1 MRYIVDRCGHRE
13 SFKSLRA
20 AKESMNWLGSGFYTL
35 IDTKKNTETLY
46 FSLGNNVFRV
56 KWRNLWMRVIIM
68 TRTEFKRNINQSMK
82 RIADELVY
90 MMQLNDYASEE
101 GVVNEDVDAII
112 SDLSDAY
119 NVAQFAL
126 SGIE

>member
-1 MRYIVDRCGHRE
+1 
-13 SFKSLRA
+13 
-20 AKESMNWLGSGFYTL
+20 
-35 IDTKKNTETLY
+35 
-46 FSLGNNVFRV
+46 
-56 KWRNLWMRVIIM
+56 MRVITM
-68 TRTEFKRNINQSMK
+68 TRTEFKRNINSSMK

-90 MMQLNDYASEE
+90 MMQLIDHVGEQGIVND
-101 GVVNEDVDAII
+101 DIDAII

>member
-1 MRYIVDRCGHRE
+1 M
-13 SFKSLRA
+13 
-20 AKESMNWLGSGFYTL
+20 M
-35 IDTKKNTETLY
+35 
-46 FSLGNNVFRV
+46 
-56 KWRNLWMRVIIM
+56 VITM
-68 TRTEFKRNINQSMK
+68 TRTEFKRNINSSMK

-90 MMQLNDYASEE
+90 MMQLIDHVGEQ
-101 GVVNEDVDAII
+101 GVVNEDIDAII

>member
-1 MRYIVDRCGHRE
+1 
-13 SFKSLRA
+13 
-20 AKESMNWLGSGFYTL
+20 
-35 IDTKKNTETLY
+35 
-46 FSLGNNVFRV
+46 
-56 KWRNLWMRVIIM
+56 M
-68 TRTEFKRNINQSMK
+68 TRTEFKRNVNSSMK

-90 MMQLNDYASEE
+90 MMQLIDHVGEQ

>member
-1 MRYIVDRCGHRE
+1 M
-13 SFKSLRA
+13 
-20 AKESMNWLGSGFYTL
+20 M
-35 IDTKKNTETLY
+35 
-46 FSLGNNVFRV
+46 
-56 KWRNLWMRVIIM
+56 VITM
-68 TRTEFKRNINQSMK
+68 TRTEFKRNINSSMK

-90 MMQLNDYASEE
+90 MMQLIDHVGEQ

>member
-1 MRYIVDRCGHRE
+1 
-13 SFKSLRA
+13 
-20 AKESMNWLGSGFYTL
+20 
-35 IDTKKNTETLY
+35 
-46 FSLGNNVFRV
+46 
-56 KWRNLWMRVIIM
+56 MRVITM
-68 TRTEFKRNINQSMK
+68 TRTEFKRNINNSMK

-90 MMQLNDYASEE
+90 MMQLIDHVGEQ
-101 GVVNEDVDAII
+101 GVVNDDVDAII

>member
-1 MRYIVDRCGHRE
+1 
-13 SFKSLRA
+13 
-20 AKESMNWLGSGFYTL
+20 
-35 IDTKKNTETLY
+35 
-46 FSLGNNVFRV
+46 
-56 KWRNLWMRVIIM
+56 M
-68 TRTEFKRNINQSMK
+68 TRTEFKRNINSSMK

-90 MMQLNDYASEE
+90 MMQLIDHVGEQ
-101 GVVNEDVDAII
+101 GIVNEDIDAII

>member
-1 MRYIVDRCGHRE
+1 
-13 SFKSLRA
+13 
-20 AKESMNWLGSGFYTL
+20 
-35 IDTKKNTETLY
+35 
-46 FSLGNNVFRV
+46 
-56 KWRNLWMRVIIM
+56 M
-68 TRTEFKRNINQSMK
+68 TRTEFKRNINSSMK

-90 MMQLNDYASEE
+90 MMQLIDHVGEE
-101 GVVNEDVDAII
+101 GIVNEDVDAII

>member
-1 MRYIVDRCGHRE
+1 MI
-13 SFKSLRA
+13 
-20 AKESMNWLGSGFYTL
+20 
-35 IDTKKNTETLY
+35 
-46 FSLGNNVFRV
+46 
-56 KWRNLWMRVIIM
+56 
-68 TRTEFKRNINQSMK
+68 RTEFKRNINSSMK

-90 MMQLNDYASEE
+90 MMQLIDHVGEQ
-101 GVVNEDVDAII
+101 GVVNDDVDAII

>member
-1 MRYIVDRCGHRE
+1 M
-13 SFKSLRA
+13 
-20 AKESMNWLGSGFYTL
+20 
-35 IDTKKNTETLY
+35 
-46 FSLGNNVFRV
+46 
-56 KWRNLWMRVIIM
+56 VITM
-68 TRTEFKRNINQSMK
+68 TRTEFKRNINSSMK

-90 MMQLNDYASEE
+90 MMQLIDHVGEQ
-101 GVVNEDVDAII
+101 GVVNEDIDAII

>member
-1 MRYIVDRCGHRE
+1 
-13 SFKSLRA
+13 
-20 AKESMNWLGSGFYTL
+20 
-35 IDTKKNTETLY
+35 
-46 FSLGNNVFRV
+46 
-56 KWRNLWMRVIIM
+56 M

-90 MMQLNDYASEE
+90 MMQLIDHVGEQ
-101 GVVNEDVDAII
+101 GIVNEDIDAIV

>member
-1 MRYIVDRCGHRE
+1 
-13 SFKSLRA
+13 
-20 AKESMNWLGSGFYTL
+20 
-35 IDTKKNTETLY
+35 
-46 FSLGNNVFRV
+46 
-56 KWRNLWMRVIIM
+56 MRVITM
-68 TRTEFKRNINQSMK
+68 TRTEFKRNINSSMK

-90 MMQLNDYASEE
+90 MMQLIDHVGEQ

>member
-1 MRYIVDRCGHRE
+1 
-13 SFKSLRA
+13 
-20 AKESMNWLGSGFYTL
+20 
-35 IDTKKNTETLY
+35 
-46 FSLGNNVFRV
+46 
-56 KWRNLWMRVIIM
+56 M
-68 TRTEFKRNINQSMK
+68 TRTEFKRNINSSMK

-90 MMQLNDYASEE
+90 MMQLIDHVGEQ
-101 GVVNEDVDAII
+101 GVVNEDIDAII

>member
-1 MRYIVDRCGHRE
+1 
-13 SFKSLRA
+13 
-20 AKESMNWLGSGFYTL
+20 MN
-35 IDTKKNTETLY
+35 E
-46 FSLGNNVFRV
+46 
-56 KWRNLWMRVIIM
+56 VIIM
-68 TRTEFKRNINQSMK
+68 TRTEFKRNINSSMK

-90 MMQLNDYASEE
+90 MMQLIDHVGEQ

>member
-1 MRYIVDRCGHRE
+1 
-13 SFKSLRA
+13 
-20 AKESMNWLGSGFYTL
+20 
-35 IDTKKNTETLY
+35 
-46 FSLGNNVFRV
+46 
-56 KWRNLWMRVIIM
+56 M
-68 TRTEFKRNINQSMK
+68 TRTEFKRNINSSMK

-90 MMQLNDYASEE
+90 MIQLIDHVGEQ

>member
-1 MRYIVDRCGHRE
+1 
-13 SFKSLRA
+13 
-20 AKESMNWLGSGFYTL
+20 
-35 IDTKKNTETLY
+35 
-46 FSLGNNVFRV
+46 
-56 KWRNLWMRVIIM
+56 M
-68 TRTEFKRNINQSMK
+68 TRTEFKRNINSSMK

-90 MMQLNDYASEE
+90 MMQLIDHVGEQ

-119 NVAQFAL
+119 NVAQFAI

>member
-1 MRYIVDRCGHRE
+1 
-13 SFKSLRA
+13 
-20 AKESMNWLGSGFYTL
+20 
-35 IDTKKNTETLY
+35 
-46 FSLGNNVFRV
+46 
-56 KWRNLWMRVIIM
+56 M
-68 TRTEFKRNINQSMK
+68 TRTEFKRNINSSMK

-90 MMQLNDYASEE
+90 MMQLIDHVGEQ
-101 GVVNEDVDAII
+101 GVVNEQPMVAQQTLLDIDAII

>member
-1 MRYIVDRCGHRE
+1 
-13 SFKSLRA
+13 
-20 AKESMNWLGSGFYTL
+20 
-35 IDTKKNTETLY
+35 
-46 FSLGNNVFRV
+46 
-56 KWRNLWMRVIIM
+56 M
-68 TRTEFKRNINQSMK
+68 TRTEFKRNINSSMK

-90 MMQLNDYASEE
+90 MMQLIDHVGEQ
-101 GVVNEDVDAII
+101 GIVNEDIDAIV

>member
-1 MRYIVDRCGHRE
+1 
-13 SFKSLRA
+13 
-20 AKESMNWLGSGFYTL
+20 
-35 IDTKKNTETLY
+35 
-46 FSLGNNVFRV
+46 
-56 KWRNLWMRVIIM
+56 M
-68 TRTEFKRNINQSMK
+68 TRTEFKRNINSSMK

-90 MMQLNDYASEE
+90 MMQLIDHVGEQ

-126 SGIE
+126 SEIE